1 MIELPDL
8 SQARSSA
15 DVTRLLGQWRDAL
28 TRSLRLPPVAR
39 DGLLL
44 QGVDLST
51 TPVAINHG
59 LSETPSGW
67 LVVRSRGAAAAAI
80 AETAVTSR
88 TLTLVATA
96 SVTVDLWVWP

>member
-28 TRSLRLPPVAR
+28 TRALRLPPVAR

-44 QGVDLST
+44 TGIDLTT
-51 TPVAINHG
+51 TPTAVNHG
-59 LSETPSGW
+59 LGSTPSGW
-67 LVVRSRGAAAAAI
+67 LVVRSQGAAAASV
-80 AETAVTSR
+80 AETASTSR
-88 TLTLVATA
+88 TLTLVASA